1 MDDLYVVAERE
12 AGLRRVRDGRMA
24 MDRTI
29 DEYMSLPLGHPLREH
44 LTRVISV
51 LSFPDEVR
59 KAS

>member
-29 DEYMSLPLGHPLREH
+29 DVYMSLPLGHPLREH